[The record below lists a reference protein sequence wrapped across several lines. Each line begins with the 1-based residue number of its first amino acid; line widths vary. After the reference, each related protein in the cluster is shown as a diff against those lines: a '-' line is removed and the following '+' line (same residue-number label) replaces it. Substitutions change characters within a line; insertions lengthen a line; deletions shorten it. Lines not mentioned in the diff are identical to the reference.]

1 MQVPC
6 RVQRCP
12 SCNTYGKPLIGKGLP
27 CSILVG
33 TGTKMQHGP
42 TRSSTGLHTSTHGT
56 DGAVVNGMAYGKQHP
71 NPRVPYKVVSALK
84 RTKAGK

>member
-1 MQVPC
+1 
-6 RVQRCP
+6 
-12 SCNTYGKPLIGKGLP
+12 
-27 CSILVG
+27 
-33 TGTKMQHGP
+33 MQHGP